1 MAWRRCAVSR
11 CQDRKGCLTCLGGQL
26 TRRFL
31 HACGAAQRALDG
43 ALRARRGGAANSE
56 ATTGAA
62 TGAQIGIGSDEA
74 SAPASIAAEAKPKT
88 VAAAGDYSAKVEAE
102 SAASRRVFDTSAG
115 VDFNAEKETVNGAP
129 PRDFLDV
136 DGLKD
141 NSEATDD
148 APDGGDIEGT
158 RRLLEN
164 IRGVEAKRGTSGGAG
179 GSYEP
184 PEEIEATRVP
194 FDNGPV
200 DSELLASD
208 LAGPR
213 KLPAS
218 GLYLPKADPR
228 KEIFD
233 TEHPHPVE
241 SDSSESEEE
250 RQSTGGWGL
259 RGALSRLLRRK
270 SFDVPTPP
278 SELESEFSSEP
289 APSAP
294 PAAADREE
302 AAAPPAVGVAAATS
316 PTNSTKKRVRS
327 LPRPRSVYPEDGYVR
342 RATTLGAK
350 PGAVGVL
357 SLLAVETAVG
367 VARVAITAALAAAN
381 GSEEVKPSRGP
392 AADPQ
397 MDEAKNKAP

>member
-1 MAWRRCAVSR
+1 MLS
-11 CQDRKGCLTCLGGQL
+11 
-26 TRRFL
+26 
-31 HACGAAQRALDG
+31 
-43 ALRARRGGAANSE
+43 
-56 ATTGAA
+56 
-62 TGAQIGIGSDEA
+62 
-74 SAPASIAAEAKPKT
+74 
-88 VAAAGDYSAKVEAE
+88 
-102 SAASRRVFDTSAG
+102 
-115 VDFNAEKETVNGAP
+115 
-129 PRDFLDV
+129 
-136 DGLKD
+136 
-141 NSEATDD
+141 
-148 APDGGDIEGT
+148 
-158 RRLLEN
+158 
-164 IRGVEAKRGTSGGAG
+164 
-179 GSYEP
+179 
-184 PEEIEATRVP
+184 
-194 FDNGPV
+194 
-200 DSELLASD
+200 LA
-208 LAGPR
+208 
-213 KLPAS
+213 
-218 GLYLPKADPR
+218 
-228 KEIFD
+228 
-233 TEHPHPVE
+233 
-241 SDSSESEEE
+241 ESEEE

-270 SFDVPTPP
+270 SVDVPTPP

-327 LPRPRSVYPEDGYVR
+327 IPRPRSVYPEDGYVR

-397 MDEAKNKAP
+397 MDAKNKAP